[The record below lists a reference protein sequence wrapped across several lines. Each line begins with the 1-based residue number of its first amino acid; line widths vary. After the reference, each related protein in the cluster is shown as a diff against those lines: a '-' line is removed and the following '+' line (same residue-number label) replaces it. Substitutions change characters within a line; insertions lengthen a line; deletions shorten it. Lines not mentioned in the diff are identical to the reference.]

1 MQNVTF
7 PAWRDRAATLA
18 AAAAVCAVPLSI
30 AVSESLLAIAL
41 AARGLAVVRHP
52 RDFRMP
58 RVFWFWL
65 AWAGLEIIV
74 WLRSP
79 QPGAGAGEMR
89 HLALIAALF
98 AILPALKQVQHQLRV
113 WQGLFV
119 TGTVG
124 SVVLIFDVMAR
135 VLRYRHELSIGGDP
149 GYYLRTGGLLHHWMI
164 YATVE
169 IMIFGALLEFR
180 ALFPRMR
187 RWATPVLVINSVAIL
202 VSMTRSL
209 WLAGLLTLGLHL
221 LWHRSKW
228 AWWLP
233 ALPLLAFLIAPA
245 PVRYRV
251 VQSIRPDYYSNSE
264 RVQMLRVGWR
274 MLQEQ
279 PLVGMGPG
287 RIESLYPHYLAP
299 GEPVPAYHG
308 HLHNNA
314 VQLAAEFGMPVL
326 ATAALFVIVLL
337 VDLARLRNQPFLS
350 RAGILSVIG
359 FLAIGMTDYTYG
371 HSLGLILL
379 RFAAITPLMT
389 RNEVVVQKCEQGHQ
403 IAYVQS

>member
-1 MQNVTF
+1 MRNVTA
-7 PAWRDRAATLA
+7 PAWRERAAPLA
-18 AAAAVCAVPLSI
+18 AAAAFCAVPLSI
-30 AVSESLLAIAL
+30 AVSESFLAIAL
-41 AARGLAVVRHP
+41 VASILATVRHP

-65 AWAGLEIIV
+65 AWAGLEILV

-79 QPGAGAGEMR
+79 QPGAGAGEIR

-98 AILPALKQVQHQLRV
+98 AILPALKQVQHQIRV
-113 WQGLFV
+113 WQGLFI
-119 TGTVG
+119 TGTLG
-124 SVVLIFDVMAR
+124 SFVVILGVITR
-135 VLRYRHELSIGGDP
+135 VLRYRHELSMGGDP

-169 IMIFGALLEFR
+169 IMLFGALLEFR
-180 ALFPRMR
+180 ALFPEMR
-187 RWATPVLVINSVAIL
+187 WWATPALVINSLAIL

-209 WLAGLLTLGLHL
+209 WLAALLVLGLHL

-228 AWWLP
+228 VWWLP

-245 PVRYRV
+245 PVRDRV
-251 VQSIRPDYYSNSE
+251 VHSIRPDYYSNSE
-264 RVQMLRVGWR
+264 RVQMLHVAWR
-274 MLQEQ
+274 MIRER
-279 PLVGMGPG
+279 PLLGVGPG

-314 VQLAAEFGMPVL
+314 IQLAAEFGIPVL
-326 ATAALFVIVLL
+326 AAAALCVIVLL
-337 VDLARLRNQPFLS
+337 VDLARLRNQPFLR

-359 FLAIGMTDYTYG
+359 FVSVGMTDYTYG

-379 RFAAITPLMT
+379 SFAAITPLIT
-389 RNEVVVQKCEQGHQ
+389 ESAATVQKCKQGHQ
-403 IAYVQS
+403 IAHVQS